1 MKTLNVVVC
10 LHFYLCL
17 KICLTWRV
25 ISLTMTFFLVLFL
38 KQSVVAVER
47 RFLAEI
53 KVLADMNHML
63 IPSSTPFLIGT
74 FLRPGVIQLHLSGRS
89 VCSNNEAAIEI
100 EQDWSMTASKDNSV
114 DGVELPIAT
123 FEPLN
128 TTNVRTSTPPSSP
141 NQAAHSV
148 KASSSN
154 LFHSNMMK
162 WAVQLTLERKPA

>member
-1 MKTLNVVVC
+1 MKTLNVVSDHDFLPGPLPEAIRRRC
-10 LHFYLCL
+10 R
-17 KICLTWRV
+17 KA
-25 ISLTMTFFLVLFL
+25 IS
-38 KQSVVAVER
+38 R
-47 RFLAEI
+47 RD
-53 KVLADMNHML
+53 K
-63 IPSSTPFLIGT
+63 GT
-74 FLRPGVIQLHLSGRS
+74 GRYESYVDSIVNAILDWNFPAPGVIQLHLSGRS

-154 LFHSNMMK
+154 LFHSKMMK
-162 WAVQLTLERKPA
+162 WAVQLKLERKSA